1 MIKTLTK
8 IAVLFLAIT
17 LMAPAALAQ
26 RSGQSAKLTTGKVV
40 KTERV
45 QLQSDAAKGALVGGV
60 VGYHLTS
67 KNKSSSRKWTNAMAG
82 AAVGSA
88 AKRASEG
95 DLTGTLYTVDT
106 GGGSMVKVISDQTEI
121 RQGDCVMIEEIRDT
135 VNIRRMD
142 SSACDPKSQTALKQV
157 EEELQEEASECVA
170 AKELLLKAETDE
182 EIELAVRKIKLLCSN

>member
-1 MIKTLTK
+1 MRRTL
-8 IAVLFLAIT
+8 IAIT
-17 LMAPAALAQ
+17 CVVVVLAPSLFAQ
-26 RSGQSAKLTTGKVV
+26 RSGQSAKLTSGKVV
-40 KTERV
+40 KIERV

-67 KNKSSSRKWTNAMAG
+67 KNKSSSRKWANAAAG
-82 AAVGSA
+82 AAVAGA

-95 DLTGTLYTVDT
+95 DLTGILYTVDT

-121 RQGDCVMIEEIRDT
+121 RQGDCVMIEEIKDT

-142 SSACDPKSQTALKQV
+142 GSACDPKRQAAMK
-157 EEELQEEASECVA
+157 EIDAELQEEASECVA

-182 EIELAVRKIKLLCSN
+182 EIELAVRKVKLLCSN

>member
-1 MIKTLTK
+1 MRWMMILFTSLT
-8 IAVLFLAIT
+8 IV
-17 LMAPAALAQ
+17 MAPAALAQ

-40 KTERV
+40 KTERI

-67 KNKSSSRKWTNAMAG
+67 KNKSSSRKWANAAAG
-82 AAVGSA
+82 AAVGGA

-95 DLTGTLYTVDT
+95 DLTGILYTVDT
-106 GGGSMVKVISDQTEI
+106 GGGSMVKVVSDQTEI

-142 SSACDPKSQTALKQV
+142 GSACDPKSQQALKQV
-157 EEELQEEASECVA
+157 EAELQEEASECVA

-182 EIELAVRKIKLLCSN
+182 EIELAVRKVKLLCNN